1 MTTPEKNQKAQ
12 ASNEHPAELP
22 SSENEK
28 ATLDLENQYEHK
40 LALELERFDDLSE
53 EIESIQQ
60 RCESLLQAQ
69 TKEHEAAIRDAEG
82 RTKRVEKEL
91 RQQIER
97 LYKDAKHNE
106 QMFREVLDQQEHE
119 YETELQQLMA
129 AAQAELAIERE
140 CTAEARGLIQA
151 RNTKISR
158 LDKRLDA
165 LKTASHARTV
175 LLTAEK
181 VRNAKLEATL
191 RHFKRHMEE
200 RESTLE
206 AKELSILNLRRKN
219 VTLDNFRFVL
229 DHRVQQLVEERGPI
243 TRHVEGLETHITAMY
258 DELEADYY
266 EKKKKRQLL
275 NSKDSKIMSLGQG
288 TATLRGLLRERD
300 AYIASFKRMLSTLVE
315 FTTPKDLEGAVKN
328 AYFKYIRDEESQDRL
343 KAVKPYLSGQEYECG
358 NSFEEHQGFR
368 QAHARGL
375 SNALVEAHS
384 QRIRAQ
390 KATENSKHR
399 LCVERDNA
407 QRLQRAR
414 LGENSLL
421 IAECNLRRGE
431 SLSLARDVNHLRQ
444 VVKDH
449 DEKKR
454 REGPQSQRIA
464 QYHVPRTHGKSQ
476 ITFGPSPA
484 LYAADLPLESSESKG
499 LPKRES
505 DRDLKAP
512 IWPQTLKRLYRGST
526 RALSLLSDRDAQ
538 IVQMESAHDANTRL
552 IETQKM
558 EIRRLRKTVAKGA

>member
-69 TKEHEAAIRDAEG
+69 TIEHEDAIRVAEG

-158 LDKRLDA
+158 LDKRLNA

-206 AKELSILNLRRKN
+206 DKELSIFNLRRKN

-343 KAVKPYLSGQEYECG
+343 KAVKPYLSG
-358 NSFEEHQGFR
+358 
-368 QAHARGL
+368 
-375 SNALVEAHS
+375 
-384 QRIRAQ
+384 
-390 KATENSKHR
+390 
-399 LCVERDNA
+399 
-407 QRLQRAR
+407 
-414 LGENSLL
+414 
-421 IAECNLRRGE
+421 
-431 SLSLARDVNHLRQ
+431 
-444 VVKDH
+444 
-449 DEKKR
+449 
-454 REGPQSQRIA
+454 
-464 QYHVPRTHGKSQ
+464 
-476 ITFGPSPA
+476 
-484 LYAADLPLESSESKG
+484 
-499 LPKRES
+499 
-505 DRDLKAP
+505 
-512 IWPQTLKRLYRGST
+512 
-526 RALSLLSDRDAQ
+526 
-538 IVQMESAHDANTRL
+538 
-552 IETQKM
+552 
-558 EIRRLRKTVAKGA
+558 

>member
-69 TKEHEAAIRDAEG
+69 TIEHEVAIRVAEG

-129 AAQAELAIERE
+129 AAQTELAIERE

-151 RNTKISR
+151 RNTKISQ
-158 LDKRLDA
+158 LDKRLNA

-206 AKELSILNLRRKN
+206 DKELSILNLRRKN

-343 KAVKPYLSGQEYECG
+343 KAVKQYLSGQEYECG

-375 SNALVEAHS
+375 SNALAEAHS

-414 LGENSLL
+414 LGTFLFTFFLHQPS
-421 IAECNLRRGE
+421 IRRK
-431 SLSLARDVNHLRQ
+431 LTLNCRMQFA
-444 VVKDH
+444 
-449 DEKKR
+449 KR
-454 REGPQSQRIA
+454 RKFVTCTRCQSFATSCEGPR
-464 QYHVPRTHGKSQ
+464 RK
-476 ITFGPSPA
+476 
-484 LYAADLPLESSESKG
+484 
-499 LPKRES
+499 
-505 DRDLKAP
+505 KA
-512 IWPQTLKRLYRGST
+512 S
-526 RALSLLSDRDAQ
+526 
-538 IVQMESAHDANTRL
+538 
-552 IETQKM
+552 
-558 EIRRLRKTVAKGA
+558 